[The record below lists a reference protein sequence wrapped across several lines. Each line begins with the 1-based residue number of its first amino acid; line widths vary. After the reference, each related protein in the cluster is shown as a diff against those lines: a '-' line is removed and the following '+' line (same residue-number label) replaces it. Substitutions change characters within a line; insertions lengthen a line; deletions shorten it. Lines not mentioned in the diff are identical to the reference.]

1 MGHDPKQFMRE
12 GRICDPADVKERTQ
26 ALLDALQAKGVPV
39 SVPDDYGLEPLAAAH
54 AGHYLD
60 YLATA
65 YEQWQTLSSPG
76 IEVLPSHSPYLS
88 GRVDSLS
95 RPPFPA
101 VPPVAPPRTYYQN

>member
-76 IEVLPSHSPYLS
+76 IEVLPSHARSEEHTSELQ
-88 GRVDSLS
+88 SLMRIS
-95 RPPFPA
+95 YA
-101 VPPVAPPRTYYQN
+101 VFC